1 MSCVLKVNNCT
12 SYTETEKRIAEYIL
26 LHQEE
31 VIYDTAQSFGMKT
44 NTSAAAII
52 RFSKKL
58 GYKGFTELKVDLA
71 KDGNQNFS
79 TDPFSE
85 KINNDDTLETII
97 NKTKQSDMNSVEE
110 TYQLLRIDDLKE
122 AIQLL
127 TRAEHIYLL
136 GFGASGVCCLDFTQK
151 LTRVGKEVVF
161 YQDFHMQFAAMAH
174 LTKNDCV
181 LAISYGGNT
190 KEINMALKFAKK
202 CNCSTIGIT
211 QLSTSPMQKYC
222 DTLLYVPKLEND
234 LRLGAVS
241 SRNAS
246 LVLTDLLYLGLIRN
260 DLDTYKEKLKLSRN
274 LVNLLRKK

>member
-1 MSCVLKVNNCT
+1 MSCVLKINNCT
-12 SYTETEKRIAEYIL
+12 TYTDTEKKIAKYIL
-26 LHQEE
+26 NHQNE
-31 VIYDTAQSFGMKT
+31 VIYDTAQSFGIKT

-71 KDGNQNFS
+71 KDGNKDTIN
-79 TDPFSE
+79 DPFNE
-85 KINNDDTLETII
+85 KITKDDTLQSII
-97 NKTKQSDMNSVEE
+97 QKTRQSDLNTVEE
-110 TYQLLRIDDLKE
+110 TYQLLRTEDLNQ
-122 AIQLL
+122 AIQKLNKAK
-127 TRAEHIYLL
+127 RIYLL

-151 LTRVGKEVVF
+151 LTRVGKEVIF

-174 LTKNDCV
+174 LTKDDCV

-190 KEINMALKFAKK
+190 KEINTALKYAKNCK
-202 CNCSTIGIT
+202 CSTIGIT
-211 QLSTSPMQKYC
+211 QLSTNPMQKHC

-246 LVLTDLLYLGLIRN
+246 LILTDLLYLGLIRN
-260 DLDTYKEKLKLSRN
+260 DLSTYKEKLTSSRD
-274 LVNLLRKK
+274 LVNLLRKN